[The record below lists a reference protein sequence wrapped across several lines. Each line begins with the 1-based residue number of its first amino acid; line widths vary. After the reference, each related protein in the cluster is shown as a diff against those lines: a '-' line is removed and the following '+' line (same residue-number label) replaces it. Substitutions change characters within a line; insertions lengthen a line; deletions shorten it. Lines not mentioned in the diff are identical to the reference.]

1 MFFNKRFILASKSKS
16 RQDILKN
23 NKLNFTQVEPKCDE
37 ELEKKKASKNLSA
50 LGSPSTILIQLT
62 SMVHN
67 AAAR

>member
-37 ELEKKKASKNLSA
+37 ELEKKRI
-50 LGSPSTILIQLT
+50 ILTNTPNYNNKHKYNIIIFWQIIK
-62 SMVHN
+62 
-67 AAAR
+67 